1 MLSRFAFGTLLTLT
15 ALSYAQGPHAGK
27 VAGHQPP
34 STPATTAQAP
44 ERGTQESP
52 SVSYTHL
59 YHDADIVVYPKLP
72 GGFDSFIRGCRDG
85 GTEVVAIDT
94 NSTTPFPGRPNGQD
108 RVQLKFASG
117 QLIDMFFPRGYCTT
131 A

>member
-1 MLSRFAFGTLLTLT
+1 MT
-15 ALSYAQGPHAGK
+15 AG
-27 VAGHQPP
+27 
-34 STPATTAQAP
+34 STFQLVGSLKEKPA
-44 ERGTQESP
+44 S
-52 SVSYTHL
+52 

-72 GGFDSFIRGCRDG
+72 GGFDGFFRGCKDG

-94 NSTTPFPGRPNGQD
+94 DSTTPFPGRPNGQD

-117 QLIDMFFPRGYCTT
+117 QLIDLFFPKGYCTLPH